1 MQRSVLCRS
10 RRELSNAYFLA
21 KFCFDTAENDPCK
34 VCPIDRCKRSPPTPQ
49 GASAEKNRLM
59 SKMTCGVQ
67 LRRKRL
73 NGRLMAPSGS
83 FDCVRPVGAHRARI
97 DRCGRSGVGVSS
109 SFASVLRPMGLQ
121 EISDTRT
128 STRRSDGLDIARKK
142 SEEPRT
148 RATFHPLDLLDMLE
162 RHDRVEDAFENASV

>member
-1 MQRSVLCRS
+1 MKKTGSLHRTTR
-10 RRELSNAYFLA
+10 
-21 KFCFDTAENDPCK
+21 
-34 VCPIDRCKRSPPTPQ
+34 
-49 GASAEKNRLM
+49 
-59 SKMTCGVQ
+59 
-67 LRRKRL
+67 RRKHRIL
-73 NGRLMAPSGS
+73 YGRKQKPDLLAALEHDLLREVQGVGGRVLMAPSGS

-128 STRRSDGLDIARKK
+128 STRRSDGLNISRKK
-142 SEEPRT
+142 SEEPRI
-148 RATFHPLDLLDMLE
+148 RATFHTLDLLGMLE